1 MNVEAAHAQP
11 FRVEIVAYDTAREQL
26 HAVREEVFIGEQH
39 VPAELE
45 RDALDPLS
53 THALA
58 TLLDGTPVGAARL
71 TPDRRIGRMAVLEAF
86 RGRGIGEAMLAALL
100 DEARRRGWTEVS
112 LHAQVH
118 ALPFYAR
125 AGFVPAGPVFDE
137 AGIPHRGMRRR
148 LPGASAVEDVDA
160 AAAVLVALAGH
171 ARRELGLYS
180 RTMDPGLLDR
190 GEVLDALRR
199 FAVRPGERRVRILL
213 QDAATPQRVGA
224 PLLPLA
230 QRLPSVFA
238 FREVRDPVDARYA
251 SAYVFID
258 SGGALFRPLGHRF
271 DGEGGVDVAPVA
283 RRLQLEFERVWERS
297 RPCTEYRAL

>member
-1 MNVEAAHAQP
+1 MSRTSAAAGFAIACVDYALDHA
-11 FRVEIVAYDTAREQL
+11 RL
-26 HAVREEVFIGEQH
+26 HAVREVVFVQGQQ
-39 VPAELE
+39 VPVELE
-45 RDALDPLS
+45 RDALDPLCF
-53 THALA
+53 HVLA
-58 TLLDGTPVGAARL
+58 VDAGGTPVGTARL

-118 ALPFYAR
+118 ALPFDAR
-125 AGFVPAGPVFDE
+125 AGVVPAGPVFDE

-251 SAYVFID
+251 SAYAFND

>member
-1 MNVEAAHAQP
+1 MSPTLATAGFAIAGADYALDHA
-11 FRVEIVAYDTAREQL
+11 RL
-26 HAVREEVFIGEQH
+26 HAVREVVFVHGQR

-45 RDALDPLS
+45 RDALDPLCF
-53 THALA
+53 HVLA
-58 TLLDGTPVGAARL
+58 VDADGMPVGTARL
-71 TPDRRIGRMAVLEAF
+71 TPERRIGRMAVLEAF

-100 DEARRRGWTEVS
+100 DEARRRGWAEVS

-137 AGIPHRGMRRR
+137 AGIAHREMRRR
-148 LPGASAVEDVDA
+148 LPGASAVEDADA

-171 ARRELGLYS
+171 ARRELGIYS
-180 RTMDPGLLDR
+180 RAMDPGLLDR
-190 GEVLDALRR
+190 VDVLDALRR
-199 FAVRPGERRVRILL
+199 FAVRPGERRVRILV
-213 QDAATPQRVGA
+213 QDAAVPQRGGA

-251 SAYVFID
+251 SAYAFND
-258 SGGALFRPLGHRF
+258 TGGALFRPLGHRF
-271 DGEGGVDVAPVA
+271 DGEGGVDDAPVA